1 MLIQGSEKHL
11 LRKLSKTIPMVEP
24 HYWQKY
30 SFTSAFLGSFQ
41 SFPVQSFCTTLV
53 NGWLLPF
60 RFAKVWKINFLMINV
75 SEIPELSFFLS
86 LPFTY
91 CQYLTVISEAKRI
104 LLQYHLPA
112 PASYVKFL
120 FLLLPI
126 FNKPS
131 IVLWKK

>member
-1 MLIQGSEKHL
+1 MPNQGSEKHL

-24 HYWQKY
+24 HYWQKHSLLVFSWDLFKVFQY
-30 SFTSAFLGSFQ
+30 SHSANAGE
-41 SFPVQSFCTTLV
+41 
-53 NGWLLPF
+53 WLDF

-75 SEIPELSFFLS
+75 SEIPKLSFFLS
-86 LPFTY
+86 LPSTY

-104 LLQYHLPA
+104 LLQSPLPG
-112 PASYVKFL
+112 PASSVKFL

-131 IVLWKK
+131 IVQWKK